1 MEKVSGEQ
9 NFEIVQI
16 RHQGYVKSKKQA
28 VEWYLQS
35 VSKLAPKVDA
45 FYITQQL
52 AVDEESLPKIVEIL
66 NSHKI
71 PTFSQAGSFEVQRGA
86 LLSIA
91 TAGFKY
97 VAKYHAMKIAKI
109 LNGAEPRKLP
119 ILFEDPPKIAINLA
133 TASKIGFDPPVD
145 ILSAADEVY
154 MGTKTK

>member
-1 MEKVSGEQ
+1 
-9 NFEIVQI
+9 
-16 RHQGYVKSKKQA
+16 VKSKKQA
-28 VEWYLQS
+28 IQWFLQS
-35 VSKLAPKVDA
+35 LTDLAPKVDA

-52 AVDEESLPKIVEIL
+52 AVDLESLPKILEIL
-66 NSHKI
+66 NGHKI
-71 PTFSQAGSFEVQRGA
+71 PTFSQAGSLEVQGGA

-109 LNGAEPRKLP
+109 LNGAKPRKLP
-119 ILFEDPPKIAINLA
+119 ILFEDPPKIAINLE

-154 MGTKTK
+154 METTTK